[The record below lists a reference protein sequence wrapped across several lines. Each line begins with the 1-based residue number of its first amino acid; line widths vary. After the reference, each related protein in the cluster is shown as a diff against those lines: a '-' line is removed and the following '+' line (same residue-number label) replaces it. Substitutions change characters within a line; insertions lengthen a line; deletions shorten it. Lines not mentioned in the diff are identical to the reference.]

1 LEGGGC
7 RKDPSNALTHPCA
20 TEAAFLNT
28 TNSLPLIL
36 VPSPHQNKNHKKISS
51 TTEKRNLNL
60 RQTPKIS
67 FSTQF
72 DQSDR

>member
-20 TEAAFLNT
+20 TAAAFLNT

-36 VPSPHQNKNHKKISS
+36 VPSPHKNKNHKKNSS
-51 TTEKRNLNL
+51 TTKKRNLNL
-60 RQTPKIS
+60 RQTQDLLLDTIGSK
-67 FSTQF
+67 
-72 DQSDR
+72 